1 MFWHGIGCWQLSGW
15 LRWRTSWRQQ
25 GGDRTNRVAMRGDDA
40 KECRL
45 QAKHHPLQSSGN
57 ITKEGK
63 TDWEP
68 EEVRECVEH

>member
-1 MFWHGIGCWQLSGW
+1 MLAVVRVTRVENIMETA
-15 LRWRTSWRQQ
+15 RRRRTS
-25 GGDRTNRVAMRGDDA
+25 RVAMRGDNA

-57 ITKEGK
+57 ITKERK

-68 EEVRECVEH
+68 EEVRECVEQ